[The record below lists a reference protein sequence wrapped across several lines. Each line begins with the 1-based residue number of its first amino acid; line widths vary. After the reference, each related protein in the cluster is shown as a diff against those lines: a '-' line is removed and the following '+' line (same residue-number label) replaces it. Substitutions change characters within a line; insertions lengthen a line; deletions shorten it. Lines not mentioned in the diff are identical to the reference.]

1 MRIAVTALAIG
12 LAAVASGAS
21 AQQIT
26 GAGATFPAPVY
37 TKWGEAAKAAV
48 GIELNYQAIGSG
60 GGQNQILNR
69 TVDFGASDAPMDPA
83 KLTEG
88 RLLQFPTV
96 MGAVVVIVNLPDIK
110 PNEIKLTG
118 EILAD
123 IFAGTITK
131 WNDPKLVELNHG
143 VKLPSLAIAPV
154 HRADGSG
161 TTYVFTSYLSAVS
174 PEWKSKVGANTSVNW
189 PAGAGAKGNDG
200 VAATTHN
207 TRGGIGYVENA
218 YATQNKLVTTQLR
231 NKAGQ
236 FVEPTMAAYSAAA
249 ANGDWAKREELRGE
263 PDRPAGREELADR
276 LHHLHRTAEGSEG
289 RCPQC
294 RRAEVLRLG
303 LQERRQHRQRP
314 GVHSAARPGEGR
326 GSRRLAR
333 RGEGTGRQAPHVDR
347 ASPHAGTR
355 INRLQQAI
363 ASTAIAAP
371 RRKLQVGDIVFEFFA
386 RFAGA
391 FVLVL
396 LGAIIVVLFLGG
408 FAAFRQFGPAF
419 LVSADWDPV
428 KEVFGAAVPIYGTIV
443 TSILALLLAVPIAFG
458 IAFYLT
464 ELAPSWVRR
473 PVGTAVELL
482 AAVPSIIYGMWGFF
496 VIAPVMAEYIQPVFI
511 DSFDGIPILEDLFA
525 GPPFGT
531 GILTASII
539 LAVMV
544 IPFIAA
550 TMRDVF
556 ETVPPVFKESAYGVG
571 CTTWEVMR
579 SIVIPYT
586 RVSVVGGIMLGLG
599 RALGE
604 TMAVTFVIGNTNRIS
619 TSLFGP
625 GNTIASIVAL
635 EFPESP
641 AGSLKLSSLLA
652 LGFILFV
659 ISFIVL
665 AISRLLLRPRLKV

>member
-1 MRIAVTALAIG
+1 M
-12 LAAVASGAS
+12 
-21 AQQIT
+21 
-26 GAGATFPAPVY
+26 
-37 TKWGEAAKAAV
+37 
-48 GIELNYQAIGSG
+48 
-60 GGQNQILNR
+60 
-69 TVDFGASDAPMDPA
+69 
-83 KLTEG
+83 
-88 RLLQFPTV
+88 
-96 MGAVVVIVNLPDIK
+96 
-110 PNEIKLTG
+110 
-118 EILAD
+118 
-123 IFAGTITK
+123 
-131 WNDPKLVELNHG
+131 
-143 VKLPSLAIAPV
+143 
-154 HRADGSG
+154 
-161 TTYVFTSYLSAVS
+161 
-174 PEWKSKVGANTSVNW
+174 
-189 PAGAGAKGNDG
+189 
-200 VAATTHN
+200 
-207 TRGGIGYVENA
+207 
-218 YATQNKLVTTQLR
+218 
-231 NKAGQ
+231 
-236 FVEPTMAAYSAAA
+236 
-249 ANGDWAKREELRGE
+249 
-263 PDRPAGREELADR
+263 
-276 LHHLHRTAEGSEG
+276 
-289 RCPQC
+289 
-294 RRAEVLRLG
+294 
-303 LQERRQHRQRP
+303 
-314 GVHSAARPGEGR
+314 
-326 GSRRLAR
+326 
-333 RGEGTGRQAPHVDR
+333 
-347 ASPHAGTR
+347 
-355 INRLQQAI
+355 QQAI
-363 ASTAIAAP
+363 ASTAIAAS
-371 RRKLQVGDIVFEFFA
+371 RRRLQVGDIIFEFFA